1 VFSSIGDSLVDV
13 VKKLGALKMDKGE
26 KPTQF
31 DIEGSEGIYKNAE
44 GEEEKSFINNIILRA
59 EAILNKDKE
68 NAAKLMTESYLAE
81 SIVDNKFI
89 AWLAGYKADGTK
101 MSWWKCLLIGI
112 CASLIVWLLPKV
124 LVVAGLGASIAAFI
138 AALVGLT
145 WNGIGML
152 KLIYRRNKERKPGER
167 FFDKKTGIFFFLSL
181 LATSFSL
188 ATFLKTIGPLMRDI
202 CDAMGWTGGDDMSKF
217 GEFVFKITKKIS
229 PKEAFHEGG
238 FEEVSEKLKNFGGD
252 VRSNDLVTSA
262 KDAVK
267 IMKDMPGASEEN
279 VNAFQNFLSAPK
291 DVMGVSK
298 IYNSLEQFVNDPNLP
313 YTAVFDTSKWGG
325 SGPIRQAIEALK
337 DSLPESALLG
347 TMGSTATQEA
357 SKGMFGFA
365 TYLTGVNQDQANMIF
380 QKAAEIAGKDMS
392 TLQIH
397 EYGLGAI
404 ANVITTTVKIDG
416 MFDVLAPDVP
426 FLPMVMPFFDKKKWG
441 EYKMRFASATRG
453 SAAYVVDHV
462 DMIDNEEAK
471 KIEDSKALSTLVQLH
486 DNAWNEYN
494 ELHKDNDNDSI
505 FDEKKEKIEEPKY
518 IAFYIKADTETGH
531 AEDNLNKKKE
541 EKDKENKETEE
552 NKENKD
558 KKEEVAIGVV
568 IDTLTMMCA
577 DVCNFNESVH
587 IRKRPQPYFLKGLLS
602 RLSFRPLKNNDNE
615 TKEYIRQTLGQTMK
629 TLAMQCVLYG
639 NGAKYIDSKV
649 EKDKAKFALRS
660 IIFGSDKKKVNP
672 DKALFELGNFTP
684 KELLA
689 CVTDKSQNNKIAYDF
704 LDGSFASKITIKKN
718 EDGTIKSSSA
728 VKDSASIENV
738 KYYRV
743 SKETYEKSMD
753 DWKKKVEKWEK
764 DKKKGKKPA
773 KPTFIKGDDKEY
785 YKRASKAWL
794 ADKENR
800 RKKKFDY
807 VDIRIIPLLKKG
819 ELYKKLTENEEYKK
833 FLYKENDNG
842 DVKLNMEVIKVL
854 KPFLFR
860 PEKTFAK
867 DDEYQ
872 LSQQLKDLGVEGE
885 KLGFFAKL
893 VKDEKQ
899 LNDTF
904 KDIVEIIWDY
914 LQDNRRKVYRGKDFK
929 PNHGKAVPESYEDD
943 LTRFDLL
950 LERFYNDEYDEETE
964 YEYDMKILSEEKNV
978 LSFENYLVDRW

>member
-1 VFSSIGDSLVDV
+1 
-13 VKKLGALKMDKGE
+13 
-26 KPTQF
+26 
-31 DIEGSEGIYKNAE
+31 
-44 GEEEKSFINNIILRA
+44 
-59 EAILNKDKE
+59 
-68 NAAKLMTESYLAE
+68 
-81 SIVDNKFI
+81 
-89 AWLAGYKADGTK
+89 
-101 MSWWKCLLIGI
+101 
-112 CASLIVWLLPKV
+112 
-124 LVVAGLGASIAAFI
+124 
-138 AALVGLT
+138 
-145 WNGIGML
+145 
-152 KLIYRRNKERKPGER
+152 
-167 FFDKKTGIFFFLSL
+167 
-181 LATSFSL
+181 
-188 ATFLKTIGPLMRDI
+188 
-202 CDAMGWTGGDDMSKF
+202 MSKF

-649 EKDKAKFALRS
+649 EKDKAQFALRS